1 MATRQ
6 KRKTLSGT
14 RSKVKFTKKKATSTD
29 RTPSL
34 RGKGL
39 EHAVEQFQAEPDEKR
54 FTSNGNELSLRFLAC
69 SSRTDGAR
77 KLDHPACMEEKE
89 TGRPGADTGNLSRR
103 YSPAARV
110 DRE

>member
-54 FTSNGNELSLRFLAC
+54 SHEQWKRIE
-69 SSRTDGAR
+69 SSVFGVQF
-77 KLDHPACMEEKE
+77 K
-89 TGRPGADTGNLSRR
+89 N
-103 YSPAARV
+103 
-110 DRE
+110 